1 MKRNFSY
8 FSKSCTF
15 QTPRGSFK
23 TFLLP
28 FCLWPS
34 FHCSYVITSLGRC
47 CRCRYVSASRQM
59 QEISGSDPPSAE
71 GAGSLLA
78 AFSIGGWKKWQEK
91 IDPKWWRVTASEYQ
105 SGWSYGTTNL
115 APSDEQTRLGSI
127 KQDGLTLNMGGWVWD
142 GWNCSKDNQ
151 TIAQVG
157 G

>member
-15 QTPRGSFK
+15 GHQGSFK
-23 TFLLP
+23 AFFLP

-34 FHCSYVITSLGRC
+34 FQCSYVITSLGRC

-59 QEISGSDPPSAE
+59 QDISGSDPPSAE

-78 AFSIGGWKKWQEK
+78 AFSIGGWKKWQK
-91 IDPKWWRVTASEYQ
+91 K
-105 SGWSYGTTNL
+105 L
-115 APSDEQTRLGSI
+115 APSDEESRLRSIKQDDLTWHDEQTRLWSI
-127 KQDGLTLNMGGWVWD
+127 KQDGLTLNMGCWVWD

-151 TIAQVG
+151 KIVQVG